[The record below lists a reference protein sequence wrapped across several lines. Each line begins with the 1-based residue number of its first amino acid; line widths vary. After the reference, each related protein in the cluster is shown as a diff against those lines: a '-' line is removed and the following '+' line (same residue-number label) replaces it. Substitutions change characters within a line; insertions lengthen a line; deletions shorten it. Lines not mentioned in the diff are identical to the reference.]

1 MNHAEAWARKKR
13 ELGQR
18 IDEIRKDLRLAE
30 AELIEHIRKEPKP
43 TRINESGLSPDDKIR
58 LFRERFVGR
67 DDVYARRWENPKT
80 GKSGY
85 SPQCRNEWVRGICEK
100 PKVRCALCLHRDFLP
115 LDDSVIK
122 GHLQGKLVA
131 GVYPLTQRSETIF
144 LAADFD
150 GEHWRR
156 DVRAASTAAKELGVP
171 VAIERS
177 RSGEGAHLWIYFDG
191 PVPSAQARRLGFQIL
206 SRAMDHEDR
215 LPLSSYDRLFPN
227 QDAMPDGGFGNLI
240 ALPLQRAAREQGNTV
255 FLDDD
260 LEPLPDP
267 WVVLKRQPLVS
278 LEQLESWVG
287 TEPAVRFRRAE
298 EDGEEEVPPWLRNP
312 SRTSPPAPITNKPDR
327 LKVVQCQSLFIANAG
342 LPVPIKARIKRLA
355 ILANPDFHRKEA
367 MRLAVAGTPRVIRC
381 FEEDEQWLALPRG
394 CRIALEHLALDLGI
408 SLDWEDRTF
417 AGKPLEVAFRG
428 DLRDGQA
435 EAVTALEIQTLGIL
449 CAPPGSGKTVMA
461 AGLIARRK
469 VNTLILVHRQP
480 LVDQWKSRL
489 STFLGLDP
497 KDIGT
502 VSGGKARRNGALD
515 VAMVQSLLRDARV
528 EDWIGEYGM
537 VIVDECHHVPAV
549 SIEKVL
555 KEVKARFVHGLTAT
569 PRRKDGLHGIL
580 HHRCGPILHR
590 ITETSEAAELEK
602 ILEIRETGVAPVESE
617 GAAGIQAQFGALA
630 DNESRTARIIQDI
643 LALLDDGF
651 HPLVLTER
659 VEHLQ
664 TLEAKLR
671 IHVPNLIVLK
681 GGESAKRRKAKGM
694 ELLSVGDN
702 DRWAIL
708 ATGRYIGEGFDEPRL
723 DALVLAMPISWKGT
737 LTQYAGRILRHHP
750 GKSRVRILDYVD
762 DGRLLQ
768 SMARKRRTVWR
779 ALGFRQNHG

>member
-1 MNHAEAWARKKR
+1 MNSAEPWARRKCDL
-13 ELGQR
+13 EQR
-18 IDEIRKDLRLAE
+18 INALREDLQLAE
-30 AELIEHIRKEPKP
+30 ADLIAHLRKAPKP
-43 TRINESGLSPDDKIR
+43 TPIVESTLSPDDKIR

-85 SPQCRNEWVRGICEK
+85 SPACRNEWVRGICEK
-100 PKVRCALCLHRDFLP
+100 PKIRCAQCLHRDFLP
-115 LDDSVIK
+115 LDDSVLK
-122 GHLQGKLVA
+122 AHLQGKMVV
-131 GVYPLTQRSETIF
+131 GVYPLTHRAQTIF

-156 DVRAASTAAKELGVP
+156 DIRATLVASKELGIP

-177 RSGEGAHLWIYFDG
+177 RSGDGAHLWMFFDG
-191 PVPSAQARRLGFQIL
+191 PVSAVQARKLGFQIL
-206 SRAMDHEDR
+206 SRAMNHEDR

-227 QDAMPDGGFGNLI
+227 QDGMPDGGFGNLI
-240 ALPLQRAAREQGNTV
+240 ALPLQRAAREQGNTI
-255 FLDDD
+255 FLDEG

-267 WVVLKRQPLVS
+267 WTCLQRQQLVS
-278 LEQLESWVG
+278 LEQLDSWVG
-287 TEPAVRFRRAE
+287 SGPEVKFRTLE
-298 EDGEEEVPPWLRNP
+298 DDGEEEVPPWLRNP
-312 SRTSPPAPITNKPDR
+312 SRTSSPSPISNKPDR
-327 LKVVQCQSLFIANAG
+327 LKVVHGQSLFIEKSG
-342 LPVPIKARIKRLA
+342 LPVPLKARIKRLA

-367 MRLAVAGTPRVIRC
+367 MRLTVAGTPRAIRC
-381 FEEDEQWLALPRG
+381 FEEDEQWLSLPRG
-394 CRIALEHLALDLGI
+394 CRLALEHLARDLEI
-408 SLDWEDRTF
+408 ALDWEDRTVV
-417 AGKPLEVAFRG
+417 GRPLEVAFHG
-428 DLRDGQA
+428 DLRDGQS
-435 EAVTALEIQTLGIL
+435 EAVTALENQTLGIL
-449 CAPPGSGKTVMA
+449 CAPPGSGKPVMA
-461 AGLIARRK
+461 SALIARRK
-469 VNTLILVHRQP
+469 INTLILVHRQP

-555 KEVKARFVHGLTAT
+555 KEVKAKFVHGLTAT

-580 HHRCGPILHR
+580 HHQCGPILHR

-602 ILEIRETGVAPVESE
+602 TLEIRETGVVPIELE

-630 DNESRTARIIQDI
+630 EHESRTVRIVQDI

-659 VEHLQ
+659 VEHLR

-671 IHVPNLIVLK
+671 IHVPNLIVLR
-681 GGESAKRRKAKGM
+681 GGETAKRRKAIGI
-694 ELLSVGDN
+694 ELGNVGEN
-702 DRWAIL
+702 DRWVIL

-762 DGRLLQ
+762 AGRLLQ
-768 SMARKRRTVWR
+768 SMARKRRVVWR
-779 ALGFRQNHG
+779 ALGFR